1 VLDNRDHSI
10 RVPPVRILAG
20 DIGGTNSR
28 LAIYSHQVDDLKLL
42 HQQTYPSSEHGCL
55 TDVLE
60 SFLGSHNEDVDAA
73 CLGLPAPIQPGAV
86 FPLTNL
92 PWQVDRERVF
102 QAVGTDRV
110 ALINDVEASAV
121 GIQGIREDSL
131 VRMQVGQADAT
142 GNRVVISVG
151 TGLGVCALTPAG
163 RTFATES
170 GHASFSPGCALD
182 LELLGRLQAEYG
194 HVSWERVAS
203 GPALPVI
210 HALLAGERSPSLEA
224 SEIVNRADSDP
235 VCWEAVETL
244 RRYIGSA
251 AGNIAL
257 TLMGSGGIYL
267 AGGVAS
273 KIFQGEGDQQFLSAF
288 SNKGRMST
296 LLSKIPVN
304 LVHEDNLALRGAAQ
318 RAVTL
323 LAAI

>member
-1 VLDNRDHSI
+1 MDNRDHSATA
-10 RVPPVRILAG
+10 PAVRILAG
-20 DIGGTNSR
+20 DIGGTHSR
-28 LAIYSHQVDDLKLL
+28 LAIFSHQASRLELL
-42 HQQTYPSSEHGCL
+42 HQRTYPSSEHGGL

-60 SFLGSHNEDVDAA
+60 SFLGSQTEDVDAA
-73 CLGLPAPIQPGAV
+73 CLGLPAPIQPLAV

-110 ALINDVEASAV
+110 SLINDVEASAV
-121 GIQGIREDSL
+121 GIEGISQDDL
-131 VRMQVGQADAT
+131 VRMQAGQADAG
-142 GNRVVISVG
+142 GNRIVISVG
-151 TGLGVCALTPAG
+151 TGLGVSALTPAG

-182 LELLGRLQAEYG
+182 LELFGRLQAEFG

-203 GPALPVI
+203 GPALPLI
-210 HALLAGERSPSLEA
+210 HALLAGDRSPTLEA
-224 SEIVNRADSDP
+224 SEIVNRSGSDP
-235 VCWEAVETL
+235 ICWEAVETL
-244 RRYIGSA
+244 RRYVGSV

-273 KIFQGEGDQQFLSAF
+273 KIFTGEGDHQFLSAF
-288 SNKGRMST
+288 RNKGRMSG
-296 LLSKIPVN
+296 LLEKIPVN